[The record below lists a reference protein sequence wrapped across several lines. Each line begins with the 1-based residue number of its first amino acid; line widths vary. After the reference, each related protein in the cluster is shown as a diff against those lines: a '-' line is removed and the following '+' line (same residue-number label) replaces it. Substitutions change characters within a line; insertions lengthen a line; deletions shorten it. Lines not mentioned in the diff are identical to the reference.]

1 MSKYILPS
9 KYPTLTEITLGS
21 NKNVHAITKRDRF
34 LDNGYCVQLIKEIP
48 MKVQF
53 QGDSLVL
60 DQEALSVIEKCRKM
74 VHTNHEYRDCEVYS
88 LISEDERFMVMGY
101 ENEEEVAERTG
112 TFLGGEGYYD
122 LAKKIKEENLGKFY
136 AVKIFDTDKE
146 EVNY

>member
-9 KYPTLTEITLGS
+9 KYPTLTEITLGT

-34 LDNGYCVQLIKEIP
+34 LDNGYCVQLLKEIP

-60 DQEALSVIEKCRKM
+60 DKEALSVIGKYRKV

-88 LISEDERFMVMGY
+88 IVSDDERFLVMGY
-101 ENEEEVAERTG
+101 DSAEEVAERKG
-112 TFLGGEGYYD
+112 TFLGGEGYYNV
-122 LAKKIKEENLGKFY
+122 AKQIKAANESKFFT
-136 AVKIFDTDKE
+136 VKIFDTDSE
-146 EVNY
+146 EVSY